1 MDDDD
6 SKKNDEEEEGVGV
19 ESNVEFISKE
29 EMEKLK
35 ELKRRVIGMDNEYVP
50 MNSSDQAIVRNLS
63 LYTSQPTNQHTHTHT
78 IHTVEIP
85 RSTKLEYRQS

>member
-6 SKKNDEEEEGVGV
+6 SKKNDEEEEGVVV

-63 LYTSQPTNQHTHTHT
+63 LYTSQPTNQLTHNTHNT
-78 IHTVEIP
+78 HSGDT
-85 RSTKLEYRQS
+85 S